1 MAHVG
6 GNEPR
11 TSFSEGSVHPFDRA
25 RERQVALQAFA
36 RNSMGGGR
44 EGSNLAQPP
53 RCRQQ
58 AQRGEE
64 HAQAGGSAKVLA
76 RKKGGNR

>member
-44 EGSNLAQPP
+44 EGSNLAQP
-53 RCRQQ
+53 R
-58 AQRGEE
+58 EE
-64 HAQAGGSAKVLA
+64 VE
-76 RKKGGNR
+76 KGDVACVRDQG